1 MDDLDIIA
9 LYFRREESAI
19 TETAKKYG
27 KYCFSIS
34 NNILCNHQ
42 DAEESVNDTYLQTWN
57 SIPPTKPNCLSAYLA
72 KIVRNIS
79 LNRIKAQNTKKR
91 GFGEYELA
99 YEELAG
105 IISSPPFVEDM
116 IDEISLRDSIN
127 RWLDALSPEQ
137 RMVFVGRYWYFD
149 SISTISA
156 KMDFSVSKTK
166 MLLLRLRND
175 LKEYLESE
183 ESTYESRKNIL
194 FYE

>member
-1 MDDLDIIA
+1 MDDREIIA
-9 LYFRREESAI
+9 LYFKRLESAI

-27 KYCFSIS
+27 NYCFSIS
-34 NNILCNHQ
+34 HNILRNRH

-79 LNRIKAQNTKKR
+79 LNRIKSQNTQKR
-91 GFGEYELA
+91 GSGEYELV
-99 YEELAG
+99 YEELEG
-105 IISSPPFVEDM
+105 TISSSQLVEDLL
-116 IDEISLRDSIN
+116 DEISLRDLIN
-127 RWLDALSPEQ
+127 RWLDTLSPEQ

-156 KMDFSVSKTK
+156 KMDFSDSKTK

-175 LKEYLESE
+175 LKKYLESE
-183 ESTYESRKNIL
+183 GIHL
-194 FYE
+194 

>member
-1 MDDLDIIA
+1 M
-9 LYFRREESAI
+9 ESAI

-34 NNILCNHQ
+34 NNILRNRQ

-57 SIPPTKPNCLSAYLA
+57 SIPPTNPNSLSAYLA
-72 KIVRNIS
+72 KIVRHIS
-79 LNRIKAQNTKKR
+79 LNRIKAQKTHKR
-91 GFGEYELA
+91 GSGEYELA

-105 IISSPPFVEDM
+105 IISSPQSVEDM
-116 IDEISLRDSIN
+116 IDEISLRDLIN
-127 RWLDALSPEQ
+127 GWLDTLSPEQ
-137 RMVFVGRYWYFD
+137 RMVFVGIYWYFD

-183 ESTYESRKNIL
+183 GVHL
-194 FYE
+194 

>member
-1 MDDLDIIA
+1 MDDRDIIA
-9 LYFRREESAI
+9 LYFKRLESAI

-34 NNILCNHQ
+34 NNILRNRQ

-79 LNRIKAQNTKKR
+79 LNRIKASKTQKR
-91 GFGEYELA
+91 GSGEYELA
-99 YEELAG
+99 YDELAG
-105 IISSPPFVEDM
+105 IISSPQTVEDL
-116 IDEISLRDSIN
+116 IDEISLRDLIN
-127 RWLDALSPEQ
+127 RWLESLSPEQ

-149 SISTISA
+149 SVTTISS

-166 MLLLRLRND
+166 MLLLRLRNE

-183 ESTYESRKNIL
+183 GVHL
-194 FYE
+194 

>member
-1 MDDLDIIA
+1 MDDRDIIA
-9 LYFRREESAI
+9 LYFKRLESAI

-34 NNILCNHQ
+34 NNILHNRQ

-57 SIPPTKPNCLSAYLA
+57 SIPPTKPNSLSAYLA

-79 LNRIKAQNTKKR
+79 LNRIKASKAQKR
-91 GFGEYELA
+91 GSGEYELA
-99 YEELAG
+99 YDELAG
-105 IISSPPFVEDM
+105 IISSPQTVEDL
-116 IDEISLRDSIN
+116 IDEISLRDLIN
-127 RWLDALSPEQ
+127 RWLESLSPEQ

-149 SISTISA
+149 SIATISA

-166 MLLLRLRND
+166 MLLLRLRNE

-183 ESTYESRKNIL
+183 GVHL
-194 FYE
+194 

>member
-1 MDDLDIIA
+1 MDDREIIA
-9 LYFRREESAI
+9 LYFKRAESAI

-34 NNILCNHQ
+34 HNILHNHH

-57 SIPPTKPNCLSAYLA
+57 SIPPTKPDCLSAYLA

-79 LNRIKAQNTKKR
+79 LNRRKAQKTRKR
-91 GFGEYELA
+91 GAGEYELA

-105 IISSPPFVEDM
+105 IVSSPQSVEDM
-116 IDEISLRDSIN
+116 MEGISLTDLLN
-127 RWLDALSPEQ
+127 RWLEALLPEQ

-149 SISTISA
+149 SVLAISV
-156 KMDFSVSKTK
+156 KMGFSVSKTK

-183 ESTYESRKNIL
+183 GVHL
-194 FYE
+194 

>member
-1 MDDLDIIA
+1 MDDRDIIT
-9 LYFRREESAI
+9 LYFKRLESAI

-34 NNILCNHQ
+34 NNILRNHQ

-79 LNRIKAQNTKKR
+79 LNRIKAQKTQKR
-91 GFGEYELA
+91 GSGEYELA
-99 YEELAG
+99 YEELEG
-105 IISSPPFVEDM
+105 IISSSQSVEDL
-116 IDEISLRDSIN
+116 IDEISLRDLIN
-127 RWLDALSPEQ
+127 RWLETLTPEQ

-149 SISTISA
+149 SIATIST

-166 MLLLRLRND
+166 MLLLRLRNE

-183 ESTYESRKNIL
+183 GVHL
-194 FYE
+194 

>member
-1 MDDLDIIA
+1 MDDRDIIA
-9 LYFRREESAI
+9 LYFKRLESAI

-34 NNILCNHQ
+34 NNILRNRQ

-79 LNRIKAQNTKKR
+79 LNRIKASKTQKR
-91 GFGEYELA
+91 GSGEYELA
-99 YEELAG
+99 YDELAG
-105 IISSPPFVEDM
+105 IISSPQTVEDL
-116 IDEISLRDSIN
+116 IDEISLRDLIN
-127 RWLDALSPEQ
+127 RWLESLSSEQ

-149 SISTISA
+149 SVTTIST

-166 MLLLRLRND
+166 MLLLRLRNE

-183 ESTYESRKNIL
+183 GVHL
-194 FYE
+194 

>member
-1 MDDLDIIA
+1 MDDRDIIA
-9 LYFRREESAI
+9 LYFKRLESAI

-34 NNILCNHQ
+34 NNILRNRQ

-79 LNRIKAQNTKKR
+79 LNRIKANKTQKR
-91 GFGEYELA
+91 GSGEYELA
-99 YEELAG
+99 YDELAG
-105 IISSPPFVEDM
+105 IISSPQSVEDM
-116 IDEISLRDSIN
+116 IDAISLRDLIN
-127 RWLDALSPEQ
+127 RWLDTLSPEQ

-149 SISTISA
+149 SVATIST

-166 MLLLRLRND
+166 MLLLRLRNE

-183 ESTYESRKNIL
+183 GVHL
-194 FYE
+194 